1 MWSITAEGSLYLNS
15 SISSN
20 RTLSV
25 WVVVIAA
32 FRSQN
37 ALMNIS
43 VIFPCNKQSADLTP
57 CLVI

>member
-25 WVVVIAA
+25 WVVML
-32 FRSQN
+32 RSQN